1 MLPVQPN
8 KSLIDGMACLQAIAV
23 GGRPI
28 GVRELA
34 RPLGLETTRVH
45 RLLKTLAHMGF
56 ARQTADRKYEP
67 GPGMHVL
74 FAQSLLGSGLLRRA
88 SAPLTALGEHGLH
101 VALGVLWKDRV
112 CYLYHSGAGGT
123 FSDALGGRGVYPAT
137 RSSIGLVLL
146 SWRDESEVR
155 ETYRDA
161 QIPGFANLKSLL
173 AELRLIRQQGYSEV
187 ITATKPRDAT
197 LAIPLGDHPEAA
209 IALAGRTPAA
219 RRPVLLS
226 ALLEA
231 AIAIRTGASA
241 DAVSIGA
248 HRVARSNGGRK

>member
-1 MLPVQPN
+1 MLPAQPN

-23 GGRPI
+23 SGRPL

-56 ARQTADRKYEP
+56 TRQTADRKYEP

-88 SAPLTALGEHGLH
+88 SAPLTALGKHGLQ

-146 SWRDESEVR
+146 SWRDEAEVR

-161 QIPGFANLKSLL
+161 EIPGFPNMKSLL
-173 AELRLIRQQGYSEV
+173 AELRLIRRRGYSEV
-187 ITATKPRDAT
+187 ITAPKPRDAT
-197 LAIPLGDHPEAA
+197 LAVPLGDHPEAA
-209 IALAGRTPAA
+209 IALAGRTPAT
-219 RRPVLLS
+219 RRP
-226 ALLEA
+226 ALLTALQEA
-231 AIAIRTGASA
+231 AIAIRTSATA
-241 DAVSIGA
+241 DAVSV
-248 HRVARSNGGRK
+248 VANRAVRSDGGRK